1 MLINIVL
8 DKLAMCLEWAV
19 ASRAYIMVILEMFM
33 KFFFCSIVRWIGA
46 KTTDIMAK
54 GL

>member
-8 DKLAMCLEWAV
+8 DKLATCLEWAV
-19 ASRAYIMVILEMFM
+19 ASRAYIMVILEMFV
-33 KFFFCSIVRWIGA
+33 KFFFCWIVRRIGA
-46 KTTDIMAK
+46 RTTDIMVK